1 MFYPPP
7 PPQQQQQPF
16 QPDFRQL
23 LNRLNEKVDVLN
35 EKVRFSSSFETK
47 KFK

>member
-1 MFYPPP
+1 LIEVPPTDMFY
-7 PPQQQQQPF
+7 QQ

-35 EKVRFSSSFETK
+35 EKVVF
-47 KFK
+47 

>member
-1 MFYPPP
+1 MFY
-7 PPQQQQQPF
+7 QQQQQQAF

-35 EKVRFSSSFETK
+35 EKVGYGFLVLN
-47 KFK
+47 